1 MKNSLLNKFR
11 VGCTQQSGSL
21 FLEWTINLDKDYQAK
36 DPSLGLI
43 FLWETRDQPQPGS
56 PLSRF
61 LGREEE
67 RPWERGCHLLEILT
81 ILDQRSAVS
90 LTH

>member
-1 MKNSLLNKFR
+1 MSFAWAASSKA
-11 VGCTQQSGSL
+11 
-21 FLEWTINLDKDYQAK
+21 E

-43 FLWETRDQPQPGS
+43 FLLETRDQPQPGS

-67 RPWERGCHLLEILT
+67 RPWERGCILK
-81 ILDQRSAVS
+81 LKSNDLS
-90 LTH
+90 